1 MDKKRLEHLIYSAAG
16 VAALFL
22 ILVAFNYLTSP
33 VNARIDLT
41 EGHVYTLSAGTRAV
55 LGRLESPVRIRYYVT
70 QGEGAMPVQLKT
82 YAQRVEDLLNEFRR
96 AAGGKLVIEKLNP
109 QPDSDAE
116 DSATLDGIE
125 GQLLNT
131 GDKFY
136 FGLAVSQLDQKV
148 AIPVLTTERERLLEY
163 DLTRAIARVATTE
176 KPTVGVMSALP
187 VFGRGLGP
195 RLMQQGGGLQE
206 PWVLISELKR
216 DFNVKEVEMSAETI
230 PDDIKVLLVIHP
242 RDISEV
248 TQWAIDQFVLRGGKL
263 IAFLD
268 PYAYFDQQRDFQ
280 NPLGGTQAAQST
292 FYTLLKAWGIDMDMS
307 KVIADMSYA
316 SGQGSRLLPTLL
328 SLSGTALNADDVV
341 MSQVGSLLI
350 PFGGTFSGKPA
361 AGLTET
367 VLARTSPNSMPV
379 DLIIATLSGEPSTR
393 GFKPSGTENPI
404 AIRLTGKFKTAYP
417 DGKPKPYAPPPEKG
431 KEAAKA
437 EEKPVASLKESTGEG
452 AVVLVADADMLTDNA
467 AVDIQDVFGQRVVVP
482 RNGNLNFAQSLVE
495 QFSGDDALMSLRS
508 RAAFSRPLTVVKDME
523 ARAQQS
529 YLGKIKELEDNLQE
543 TQKKLEDLQKRRGQ
557 AQATIL
563 SPEQQAEVDNFRK
576 KAAETK
582 KDLKELRKNLRQDAD
597 ALEFW
602 TKVANIGVMPVL
614 VALAGIGLALAKRKR
629 AAAR

>member
-1 MDKKRLEHLIYSAAG
+1 
-16 VAALFL
+16 
-22 ILVAFNYLTSP
+22 
-33 VNARIDLT
+33 
-41 EGHVYTLSAGTRAV
+41 
-55 LGRLESPVRIRYYVT
+55 
-70 QGEGAMPVQLKT
+70 
-82 YAQRVEDLLNEFRR
+82 
-96 AAGGKLVIEKLNP
+96 
-109 QPDSDAE
+109 
-116 DSATLDGIE
+116 
-125 GQLLNT
+125 
-131 GDKFY
+131 
-136 FGLAVSQLDQKV
+136 
-148 AIPVLTTERERLLEY
+148 
-163 DLTRAIARVATTE
+163 
-176 KPTVGVMSALP
+176 
-187 VFGRGLGP
+187 
-195 RLMQQGGGLQE
+195 
-206 PWVLISELKR
+206 
-216 DFNVKEVEMSAETI
+216 
-230 PDDIKVLLVIHP
+230 LLVIHP

-431 KEAAKA
+431 KEAAKS